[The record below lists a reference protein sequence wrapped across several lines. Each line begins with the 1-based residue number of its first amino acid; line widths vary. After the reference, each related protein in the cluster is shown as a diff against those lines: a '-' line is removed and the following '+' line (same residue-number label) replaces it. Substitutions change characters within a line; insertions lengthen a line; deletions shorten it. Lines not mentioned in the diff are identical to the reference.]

1 MNIEIEINITTDNPK
16 WNDFFNKMKDIPF
29 NKEQDI
35 PLYALTA
42 TCAELSKEE
51 IAIFFRALGFYHSA
65 TEAKKELIQQ
75 LTRG

>member
-65 TEAKKELIQQ
+65 MEAKKELIQQ